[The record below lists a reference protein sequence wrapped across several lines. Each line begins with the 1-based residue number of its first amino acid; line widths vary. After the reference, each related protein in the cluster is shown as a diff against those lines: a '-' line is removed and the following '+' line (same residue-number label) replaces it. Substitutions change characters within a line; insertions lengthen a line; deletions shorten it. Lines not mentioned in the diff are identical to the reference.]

1 MAARQVAHKTSPL
14 GAEST
19 SRERRF
25 PRVARNTVQRSGRFG
40 SKLTARDFMTSS
52 VVTARPEDSVERAAR
67 LISELDCGA
76 LPVVDGSGRL
86 IGIVTNGDITARLVA
101 RGLTIQHAQVSDCM
115 TDKAFACSADNSI
128 ENCMLAMSWHQV
140 RRIPIVDQDH
150 RVIGIICKRDLARYL
165 CEHMTGSGRLAIADL
180 VWALA

>member
-1 MAARQVAHKTSPL
+1 MAARHVAHNTGPI
-14 GAEST
+14 GAGST
-19 SRERRF
+19 ALNRGF
-25 PRVARNTVQRSGRFG
+25 PREAQNPVQRSGRFR
-40 SKLTARDFMTSS
+40 SNLTARDLMTSS

-86 IGIVTNGDITARLVA
+86 IGIITNRDITARLVA
-101 RGLTIQHAQVSDCM
+101 RGLSIEHAQVSDCM

-128 ENCMLAMSWHQV
+128 ENCMRAMSWHQV
-140 RRIPIVDQDH
+140 RRIPIVDEDQ

-165 CEHMTGSGRLAIADL
+165 CEHTGGSGRLAIADVL
-180 VWALA
+180 WALA